1 MVAVAFESAKG
12 HNKGFS
18 PAWANRLQASADLLA
33 AWKVVEAELLD
44 SDIPV
49 PVYFA
54 ALDEELE
61 NVLTTVTSGL
71 TDSVRRFGCMEC
83 RRAAANNKHAVAL
96 TQPLPTPLHANTE
109 R

>member
-1 MVAVAFESAKG
+1 M
-12 HNKGFS
+12 
-18 PAWANRLQASADLLA
+18 LA

-71 TDSVRRFGCMEC
+71 TDSVRSLVAWS
-83 RRAAANNKHAVAL
+83 AAAQQPTTN
-96 TQPLPTPLHANTE
+96 TQSH
-109 R
+109 